1 MTATARVRFAA
12 QRQQLVL
19 QQLAVL
25 GRVEA
30 GRLAKELGVSKE
42 SIRKDLAALERG
54 GLLRRVHGGAIP
66 VQELTFEPR
75 VDQRTSF
82 MAEKDA
88 IARAA
93 LAHVPPGGSVLL
105 DAGSTTARLAALL
118 PADQELF
125 VCTNA
130 LPIAMILLSRPSIT
144 VRTLGGT
151 VRRRTLAEVGPF
163 ALDALGQINVD
174 VAFLGSNGVSFTRG
188 LTTPDDQEALVKNH
202 MRRAARRRIL
212 LVDHSKF
219 GRESLCRHAE
229 LSDIDLLITDSG
241 VSRADLK
248 ALARAGVQVQ
258 IAGGNS

>member
-1 MTATARVRFAA
+1 MTAPPTLRFAA
-12 QRQQLVL
+12 QRQQFVL
-19 QQLAVL
+19 QQLAAL

-30 GRLAKELGVSKE
+30 ARLATELGVSTE
-42 SIRKDLAALERG
+42 SVRKDLAVLETR
-54 GLLRRVHGGAIP
+54 GLLRRVHGGALPIH
-66 VQELTFEPR
+66 ELTFEPR

-88 IARAA
+88 IAHAA
-93 LAHVPPGGSVLL
+93 LAHIPPGGSVLL
-105 DAGSTTARLAALL
+105 DAGSTTTRLAELL

-130 LPIAMILLSRPSIT
+130 LPIAMLLLSRPSIT

-151 VRRRTLAEVGPF
+151 VRRATLAEVGQF
-163 ALDALGQINVD
+163 AGEALGQINVD

-188 LTTPDDQEALVKNH
+188 LTTPDEHEAVVKSH

-248 ALARAGVQVQ
+248 ALDRAGVRVEV
-258 IAGGNS
+258 ADSDS

>member
-1 MTATARVRFAA
+1 VTASATVRFAE
-12 QRQQLVL
+12 QRQQFVL
-19 QQLAVL
+19 QQLAAL

-30 GRLAKELGVSKE
+30 ARLAAELGVSTE
-42 SIRKDLAALERG
+42 SVRKDLAVLETR
-54 GLLRRVHGGAIP
+54 GLLRRVHGGALP
-66 VQELTFEPR
+66 VPDLTFEPP

-88 IARAA
+88 IAHAA
-93 LAHVPPGGSVLL
+93 LAHIPPGGSILL

-118 PADQELF
+118 PADQHLF

-130 LPIAMILLSRPSIT
+130 LPIAMLLLSRPSIT

-151 VRRRTLAEVGPF
+151 VRRPTLAEVGQF
-163 ALDALGQINVD
+163 AGEALGQINVD

-188 LTTPDDQEALVKNH
+188 LTTPDEQEAVVKTQMH
-202 MRRAARRRIL
+202 RAARRRIL

-241 VSRADLK
+241 VSRSDLK
-248 ALARAGVQVQ
+248 ALHRAGVRVEV
-258 IAGGNS
+258 AGGGS